1 MLCFYS
7 EKYFFLKINTFC
19 NYLPNHVRK
28 NNIVKAELHKLL
40 LNSKNT

>member
-1 MLCFYS
+1 MFL
-7 EKYFFLKINTFC
+7 FLKIKFKKINRFC

-28 NNIVKAELHKLL
+28 NNIVKAGLHKLL